1 MNALTGKR
9 IGAIGGI
16 LIMVPLPLIGL
27 WVTGR
32 LHAGHLAF
40 PPDVRTVVAAPFSLP
55 VFIGLAAAIVVCCL
69 PVLWRITSSFPERS
83 PCRPGCVWPWWGWPA
98 GILTLVVWGVAWC
111 DIPGWTA
118 IRTQTFFP
126 LWLGY
131 IAVVSAWTCKRK
143 GSCLLTR
150 QPHRMLILFLV
161 SAAFWW
167 YFEYLNRFVQ
177 NWFYF
182 GVDQFSPWRYFW
194 FATLPFSTVL
204 PAVMATDEWLE
215 TIPRVTAGL
224 DKVFPLELRY
234 PRQMALLWLGCGILS
249 LLAIGLVP
257 NLLFPMLWL
266 SPLIIITAA
275 QALCGQKTVFA
286 PLGDGDWRRLV
297 RVAVA
302 ALICG
307 FFWEM
312 WNSHSLAG
320 WTYSVPYVN
329 RVKIF
334 EMPLLGFAGYLPF
347 GVECLIISELV
358 LKREKRT

>member
-1 MNALTGKR
+1 MNTLTRKR

-16 LIMVPLPLIGL
+16 AIMVPLPLIGV
-27 WVTGR
+27 WIAGR
-32 LHAGHLAF
+32 LHASHLAF
-40 PPDVRTVVAAPFSLP
+40 PPGAPTVVAAPFSLP
-55 VFIGLAAAIVVCCL
+55 VFIGLAAAIGACCL
-69 PVLWRITSSFPERS
+69 PFLWRIMFSTLERS
-83 PCRPGCVWPWWGWPA
+83 PRPAGGAWPWWGWPA
-98 GILTLVVWGVAWC
+98 VVLTLVVWGVAWC
-111 DIPGWTA
+111 DRPGLAA
-118 IRTQTFFP
+118 IRTQAFFP

-182 GVDQFSPWRYFW
+182 GVDQFSAWRYFW

-204 PAVMATDEWLE
+204 PAVMATDELLE
-215 TIPRVTAGL
+215 TIPRITAGL
-224 DKVFPLELRY
+224 DKVY
-234 PRQMALLWLGCGILS
+234 PVEIRCPRRAALLWFGCGTLS

-257 NLLFPMLWL
+257 NFLFPMLWL

-286 PLGDGDWRRLV
+286 SLRHGNWGRLV
-297 RVAVA
+297 RVALA
-302 ALICG
+302 ALLCG

-312 WNSHSLAG
+312 WNSNSLAG
-320 WTYSVPYVN
+320 WIYSVPYVN

-358 LKREKRT
+358 LSREKRT